1 MFLQINTD
9 DLLKAL
15 DISWK
20 SMLALFVAMF
30 LLYLSIVLLSKIKTK
45 DNK

>member
-1 MFLQINTD
+1 MFLQINIEN
-9 DLLKAL
+9 LLKAL

-20 SMLALFVAMF
+20 SLVALFLAMF

-45 DNK
+45 KNK